1 MREGSSAEG
10 SSVGTPTRFRPVQPR
25 VVLTRSTI
33 TAVGVAATAILVP
46 AVVPGRIPA
55 LLSTA
60 GIALAVVALARGQVQ
75 SWSRAALATFVGLA
89 GGLLLLGAVHD
100 AGITAQQPAMIR
112 LTFAS
117 AWALTTGTLGAAVAL
132 RPTGRRGIVDV
143 WLRIGGAMA
152 AGGFVAGALL
162 RLLLPG
168 RGTADRLAWL
178 LYEEDNA
185 AFVGVAREVLVDGH
199 RGADLAAEFGAAFAN
214 LPAALLVIAGGPLS
228 TEGDVRLQ
236 AVTLTVVS
244 TIVAISLGT
253 LAMALIGGLLHHA
266 STSRTSGSPRS
277 SLWVIA
283 AGPLLTGAAT
293 FTALALLVVLP
304 MRTGFLTL
312 VWGLALVAISAALV
326 AVTPPDS
333 SAQVRIIVG
342 MCLLAA
348 GLLLTGSWPFI
359 GPALVPVLIAVA
371 AWLPWNAIVTSARSN
386 PLRTTVVAI
395 GLLVVAGLLGVT
407 LVSSGAAATVIGMGT
422 AALTVQGSL
431 ISADRTVITIG
442 MLAVLAVTLLSRRL
456 DRDARRIVLLAVLGP
471 PLGGIALYAGLR
483 IAANILTDGV
493 LGYSGM
499 KLLYAVVVLTVLL
512 GLPAAAALV
521 TRSGTAACALAV
533 VALAVP
539 ILNSPTVALQYE
551 WWDRTDRGSEPHA
564 IATVTAI
571 RASSEDLPIRC
582 LPSRETAVTERTR
595 WAAYMCIRWM
605 EEAFNGSGWG
615 YARSFVE
622 AEGPTFEDVI
632 NARIE
637 ARPSDYFFAYPF
649 TMGMGWFGWDGTDRS
664 E

>member
-1 MREGSSAEG
+1 MIIA
-10 SSVGTPTRFRPVQPR
+10 
-25 VVLTRSTI
+25 
-33 TAVGVAATAILVP
+33 AVVAATSILIP
-46 AVVPGRIPA
+46 LLLTGRIAA
-55 LLSTA
+55 LVSTA
-60 GIALAVVALARGQVQ
+60 GIALAVWTMSLGQVR
-75 SWSRAALATFVGLA
+75 SSSRAALATLVGLA
-89 GGLLLLGAVHD
+89 GGLLLVGAAHD
-100 AGITAQQPAMIR
+100 SGITTQQPALIR
-112 LTFAS
+112 LAFATS
-117 AWALTTGTLGAAVAL
+117 WALTTGTLGAAVAL
-132 RPTGRRGIVDV
+132 RPPGRRGIVDV
-143 WLRIGGAMA
+143 WLRMSGAIA

-168 RGTADRLAWL
+168 RDTADRLAWL

-185 AFVGVAREVLVDGH
+185 AFVGIAREVLTDGH
-199 RGADLAAEFGAAFAN
+199 SGADLAAGFGAAFAN

-236 AVTLTVVS
+236 AITLTVVS
-244 TIVAISLGT
+244 TIVAVSLGT
-253 LAMALIGGLLHHA
+253 LAMALIGSLLHHT
-266 STSRTSGSPRS
+266 SSSRTTGSPRS
-277 SLWVIA
+277 SVWVVA
-283 AGPLLTGAAT
+283 AGPILTGAAT

-326 AVTPPDS
+326 AVTPPDAS
-333 SAQVRIIVG
+333 VQVRIVVG
-342 MCLLAA
+342 MCVFAA

-371 AWLPWNAIVTSARSN
+371 TWLPWSAIWTRARSH
-386 PLRTTVVAI
+386 PLRTIVTAT
-395 GLLVVAGLLGVT
+395 GLLIIAGLIGAT
-407 LVSSGAAATVIGMGT
+407 LVSSGAAATVIGLGT

-442 MLAVLAVTLLSRRL
+442 LFAMLAVALLSRRL
-456 DRDARRIVLLAVLGP
+456 GRDARRTVLLTVLGP
-471 PLGGIALYAGLR
+471 PLGGVALYGGLR
-483 IAANILTDGV
+483 IAANILTDGE

-499 KLLYAVVVLTVLL
+499 KLLYGVIVLTVLL
-512 GLPAAAALV
+512 GLSAAAALV
-521 TRSGTAACALAV
+521 AGRGAAASAVAIVVLAI
-533 VALAVP
+533 P
-539 ILNSPTVALQYE
+539 ILSSPTVALQFE

-582 LPSRETAVTERTR
+582 LPSRGTAVTDRTR

-605 EEAFNGSGWG
+605 EEAFNGAGWG
-615 YARSFVE
+615 YAGSFVE

-632 NARIE
+632 DARIE

-649 TMGMGWFGWDGTDRS
+649 TMGMGWFGWDGTDRP